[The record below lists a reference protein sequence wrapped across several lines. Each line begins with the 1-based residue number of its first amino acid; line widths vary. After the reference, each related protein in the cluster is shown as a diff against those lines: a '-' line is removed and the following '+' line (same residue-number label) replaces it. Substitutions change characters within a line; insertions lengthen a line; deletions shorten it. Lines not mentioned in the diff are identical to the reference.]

1 MNQNPPKKNRFYK
14 ICTYFFVIGLNI
26 IIVYNIDQLIRNNYK
41 KDAPKTTIVPASA
54 TEETLTLAEEGAIA
68 FCECPAIA
76 QLVALK
82 QEQALIEGTMD
93 EDIKK
98 TKDIVTSK
106 ILEAGRA
113 LKVCIAA
120 VDAKVKALDAE
131 AQTKFK
137 ADFSVAFVKECPE
150 LSKSLMNWNLKL

>member
-1 MNQNPPKKNRFYK
+1 MNQTSPKKNRFYK

-54 TEETLTLAEEGAIA
+54 TEKTLTLAEEGAIA
-68 FCECPAIA
+68 FCECPATA
-76 QLVALK
+76 QLAALK

-106 ILEAGRA
+106 MLEAARA
-113 LKVCIAA
+113 LEACIAA
-120 VDAKVKALDAE
+120 VNVKVRALDVE
-131 AQTKFK
+131 AQAKFK
-137 ADFSVAFVKECPE
+137 ADFEVVFKKKCPE
-150 LSKSLMNWNLKL
+150 IAEAFK